1 MTNTA
6 QETLHTCSPK
16 YWQYDTKFDRT
27 LSLGNE
33 ELQGVESFFA
43 ISVAQPV
50 KNTAAFVQTKGS
62 VCQPP
67 SKKFV
72 TELYHKPD

>member
-1 MTNTA
+1 
-6 QETLHTCSPK
+6 
-16 YWQYDTKFDRT
+16 

-50 KNTAAFVQTKGS
+50 KNTAAFVETKGS
-62 VCQPP
+62 VW
-67 SKKFV
+67 STAFKEV
-72 TELYHKPD
+72 RH